1 MADINPNIAMGYQP
15 IQVENPVN
23 QFAKMQELKLG
34 QAKMQEYERGLQEQN
49 ALRDL
54 IKSGVDLKSP
64 EARMKMYSISPELGI
79 KFEKSQ
85 AELEKAGYEAKKLKG
100 DVAEQDLKMHR
111 ERVADLA
118 FNPSNENIL
127 AHLQDA
133 VLRGNITQ
141 AQAKQQWAQVGGM
154 PLDQRKQYFTQMG
167 VNAEKRLTDI
177 TTRRGQDL
185 TAQVTREGHALQYNP
200 ELQGKISE
208 EREKGKARAEDMSQ
222 QMKDVQANRKALAS
236 AGYDVTTGKDEITDL
251 IKKSTGSGVG
261 KGVDIL
267 GAAVGKSTKGS
278 EALAALETRANA
290 ITSGLLNGKL
300 GAGISNADRDF
311 IVAQIGNLASGTTPT
326 ATRLAA
332 WNAAKERM
340 IKLGMIEAP
349 STPDSNINVPGVGT
363 TIKTPGS
370 SATTA
375 PAGKPTLD
383 SIFGTGK
390 KD

>member
-1 MADINPNIAMGYQP
+1 MADINSNIAMGYQP
-15 IQVENPVN
+15 IQLQDPVN

-64 EARMKMYSISPELGI
+64 EARVKMYSISPELGI

-118 FNPSNENIL
+118 FNPSNENVL

-133 VLRGNITQ
+133 VLKGSITQ
-141 AQAKQQWAQVGGM
+141 DQAKQQWAQVGGM

-185 TAQVTREGHALQYNP
+185 TAQVAREGHNLQYNP

-208 EREKGKARAEDMSQ
+208 ERKKGEARAELGIQ
-222 QMKDVQANRKALAS
+222 GVKDIDANRKALAT

-251 IKKSTGSGVG
+251 IKKSTGSYLG
-261 KGVDIL
+261 KGRDVA
-267 GAAVGKSTKGS
+267 GAVIGKSTKGS

-290 ITSGLLNGKL
+290 ITFGLLNGKL
-300 GAGISNADRDF
+300 GAGISNDDRKFITSMIGQLAD
-311 IVAQIGNLASGTTPT
+311 GTLPSD
-326 ATRLAA
+326 TRLAA
-332 WNAAKERM
+332 WNAAKTKM
-340 IKLGMIEAP
+340 KQLGMVEEP
-349 STPDSNINVPGVGT
+349 NSNVNVPGVGS